1 MDCAAVKPRME
12 ALVNGSLPEAE
23 RAPAEQHIAI
33 CEGCRLELELVR
45 AIGSQEKPPTVGKD
59 DWTLDRIFGAEGKQ
73 AKVEHAPSAA
83 SSPPPAASPA
93 HSQPA
98 TPPPSGELPK
108 FRSSSAPM
116 TADDGSMVEHSGPD
130 PAPESGA
137 LSSAKSAAAE
147 EASSSPLDKARS
159 NADEKRVEPKRPSP
173 SWNFEPADANADV
186 NLPEESLFF
195 ATEALTRRKEPESSR
210 GSSFRVILWGVG
222 GLVGAILL
230 AFSSWFV
237 LHMSAPGSDG
247 TGSKMEEDFTL
258 EDPEAPNPGTA
269 QPPADGGSQPDP
281 SSDAPDQ
288 TAHAQPPTPAPRVS
302 ASSVPSI
309 PDGSRGTTM
318 MPTTPVSPGS
328 GKTAAANPG
337 SARATPPPVP
347 RSSTSGTTVPN
358 PAPAGSSPRVAT
370 TAPKPSSGSQHATA
384 AGQRRGTPEP
394 VNPSART
401 VTRRPDDDLDA
412 PETHIPY
419 ITPMPPATQGTN
431 DEDLAPPPTPGPA
444 ATATTRKPAPP
455 EVATPS
461 EEKPPEPLLDT
472 PIQRLHLATV
482 ASEERGDL
490 ADLRRLRSAWKEFM
504 TRTVGPDRARA
515 RREYANCLWAIQNL
529 TGKRGDQ
536 KETLAA
542 YREYLLTAPAGG
554 ADSRSASRLRQ
565 LEEAVTEKR

>member
-1 MDCAAVKPRME
+1 
-12 ALVNGSLPEAE
+12 
-23 RAPAEQHIAI
+23 
-33 CEGCRLELELVR
+33 
-45 AIGSQEKPPTVGKD
+45 
-59 DWTLDRIFGAEGKQ
+59 
-73 AKVEHAPSAA
+73 
-83 SSPPPAASPA
+83 
-93 HSQPA
+93 
-98 TPPPSGELPK
+98 
-108 FRSSSAPM
+108 
-116 TADDGSMVEHSGPD
+116 
-130 PAPESGA
+130 
-137 LSSAKSAAAE
+137 
-147 EASSSPLDKARS
+147 
-159 NADEKRVEPKRPSP
+159 
-173 SWNFEPADANADV
+173 
-186 NLPEESLFF
+186 
-195 ATEALTRRKEPESSR
+195 
-210 GSSFRVILWGVG
+210 
-222 GLVGAILL
+222 
-230 AFSSWFV
+230 
-237 LHMSAPGSDG
+237 
-247 TGSKMEEDFTL
+247 
-258 EDPEAPNPGTA
+258 
-269 QPPADGGSQPDP
+269 
-281 SSDAPDQ
+281 
-288 TAHAQPPTPAPRVS
+288 
-302 ASSVPSI
+302 
-309 PDGSRGTTM
+309 M